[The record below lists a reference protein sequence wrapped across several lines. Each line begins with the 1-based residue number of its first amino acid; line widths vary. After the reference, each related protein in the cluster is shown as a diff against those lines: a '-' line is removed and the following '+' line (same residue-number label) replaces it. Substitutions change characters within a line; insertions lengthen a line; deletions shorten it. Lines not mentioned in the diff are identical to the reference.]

1 MRKSVLEQDVSSLIE
16 KIKESDYEIP
26 KSSDVMKI
34 ILKRI
39 QVVIIIQLVMILCHF
54 II

>member
-26 KSSDVMKI
+26 KTLM
-34 ILKRI
+34 
-39 QVVIIIQLVMILCHF
+39 
-54 II
+54 